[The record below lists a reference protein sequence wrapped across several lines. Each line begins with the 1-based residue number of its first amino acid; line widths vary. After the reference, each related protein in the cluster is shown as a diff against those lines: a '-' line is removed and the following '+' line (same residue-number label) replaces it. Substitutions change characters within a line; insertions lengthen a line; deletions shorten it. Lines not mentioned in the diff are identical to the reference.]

1 MEISD
6 FQWDED
12 NMAHIARHP
21 VYPDEV
27 EELAFDD
34 EPWIRKENGAY
45 RTTLTFDIS
54 LPEVWKTKSVSSFHR
69 ISRGRRIY
77 KLLDPDRSIS

>member
-1 MEISD
+1 MEMTD

-12 NMAHIARHP
+12 NVAHVARHK

-34 EPWIRKENGAY
+34 EPWIRKG
-45 RTTLTFDIS
+45 
-54 LPEVWKTKSVSSFHR
+54 
-69 ISRGRRIY
+69 RGRNHDELVKSPLAPFRSWFDTSPRTENQILTIY
-77 KLLDPDRSIS
+77 IIRSP